1 MKKISLILTL
11 AIFPLL
17 ITAQNKAVDKLF
29 DKYAGKDGF
38 TTVFISKNLF
48 KMVADIELEDPE
60 VNDVIDN
67 LETIKILVTDD
78 YENREGVNFYDE
90 IMKELPMNEYEELLT
105 VKDSDQDVRFLV
117 KEKDGIIKELLLV
130 VGGRDDNALIS
141 ITGDIDLRH
150 ISKISKSMHGC
161 GLEHLE
167 KLEEDEK

>member
-38 TTVFISKNLF
+38 TTVFISK
-48 KMVADIELEDPE
+48 
-60 VNDVIDN
+60 
-67 LETIKILVTDD
+67 
-78 YENREGVNFYDE
+78 
-90 IMKELPMNEYEELLT
+90 
-105 VKDSDQDVRFLV
+105 
-117 KEKDGIIKELLLV
+117 
-130 VGGRDDNALIS
+130 
-141 ITGDIDLRH
+141 
-150 ISKISKSMHGC
+150 ISKSMHGC